1 MLPSSAD
8 IISDLYAK
16 QGDVMAFLNEA
27 IKATNLSENYA
38 TEERLRQQ
46 LLFEIMFAS
55 KTDETLDKQWKLLT
69 EIHKQRAMELA
80 EMQLLRFLMLPTTA
94 EAKPDKVLQVLERVN
109 PDKWG
114 KKSIKQP
121 KQNKNSTFEDLMDTE

>member
-1 MLPSSAD
+1 
-8 IISDLYAK
+8 
-16 QGDVMAFLNEA
+16 MAFLNEA